1 MHWKFILAVV
11 VLAAAVPAGAQM
23 PLAPSHS
30 PSPLPASLT
39 GQSPAA
45 AVARVNGVALT
56 QAELNAAIERVF
68 PYYQVHGGRVPASAE
83 SEIRSKAMDKL
94 ILNQL
99 LAQEATRR
107 KLQVNEVELS
117 KGLKEVRDGFASRQA
132 YESAV
137 AKQFG
142 SVRQFERRVRTA
154 LLVDQ
159 LWKQEVT
166 RKARVTDPELAAY
179 YRQNKGRFLRPE
191 SVWLQTISLNV
202 AKNATGQQVEKA
214 RARAEELLARAR
226 QARDYESFGLLAEET
241 SEDRWRV
248 MMGDHKWV
256 HRGTFDAAYE
266 DVIFA
271 MQPGEVRGVVRS
283 DTGFHIF
290 RVNQRQASKQ
300 MAYADVKQDLRKRLE
315 QERLT
320 QRAEA
325 FERSLRQQ
333 AKIEI
338 Y

>member
-1 MHWKFILAVV
+1 MKWKIILTIL
-11 VLAAAVPAGAQM
+11 VLTAPVPVTAQL
-23 PLAPSHS
+23 PLATSHS
-30 PSPLPASLT
+30 SSPIPASLS
-39 GQSPAA
+39 GRSPAA
-45 AVARVNGVALT
+45 AVARVNGVVLT
-56 QAELNAAIERVF
+56 QAELNVAIERVF

-83 SEIRSKAMDKL
+83 SEIRAKAMDKL
-94 ILNQL
+94 VLNEL
-99 LAQEATRR
+99 LAQEANRR
-107 KLQVNEVELS
+107 RLHANEVELR
-117 KGLKEVRDGFASRQA
+117 KGLKEVREDFSSRRA

-137 AKQFG
+137 TKQFG
-142 SVRQFERRVRTA
+142 SVKEFERRVRTA

-166 RKARVTDPELAAY
+166 RKARVVDSELSAY

-191 SVWLQTISLNV
+191 SVWLQTISVNLV
-202 AKNATGQQVEKA
+202 KNATPQQVEKA
-214 RARAEELLARAR
+214 RLRAEELLVRAK
-226 QARDYESFGLLAEET
+226 QTHDYESFGLLAEQA

-271 MQPGEVRGVVRS
+271 MQPGEVRGMVRS

-290 RVNQRQASKQ
+290 RVNDRQAEKQ
-300 MAYADVKQDLRKRLE
+300 LAYADVKQDLRKKLE
-315 QERLT
+315 QERLA
-320 QRAEA
+320 QRAAA
-325 FERSLRQQ
+325 FEQSLRKA